1 MAQKTIVV
9 TGCAGYIGSVLTEL
23 LLRERYRVIGID
35 NFFHRAQQIQ
45 SVLPFLNHA
54 AYRFVCGDVRDKN
67 DLLRFLIGADAVVPL
82 AALVGAPLC
91 EEHPLTTHEVNFDAI
106 RDMMNLLGSGVRV
119 IYPNTNSGYGKMG
132 ERPCLETDEMRPLSL
147 YAQSKC
153 DAEKVVLDHP
163 NAVVFRLA
171 TVFGISARMRFDL
184 LVNDLVS
191 QLVLK
196 RKVRL
201 YQPHFRRN
209 YVGIRDV
216 ARAILWAIEG
226 EQKGVFNLGHP
237 EVNLTKLELA
247 RRICDLLQLNPA
259 KTIEL
264 VEGEDHDKRDYFVS
278 NEKILQAG
286 FRFEHT
292 LEQGIIEVAEL
303 VRLAPE
309 LVRQCRNH

>member
-1 MAQKTIVV
+1 
-9 TGCAGYIGSVLTEL
+9 
-23 LLRERYRVIGID
+23 
-35 NFFHRAQQIQ
+35 
-45 SVLPFLNHA
+45 
-54 AYRFVCGDVRDKN
+54 
-67 DLLRFLIGADAVVPL
+67 
-82 AALVGAPLC
+82 
-91 EEHPLTTHEVNFDAI
+91 
-106 RDMMNLLGSGVRV
+106 
-119 IYPNTNSGYGKMG
+119 
-132 ERPCLETDEMRPLSL
+132 MRPLSL